1 MAKLM
6 KIAKHEFIT
15 TVTRRSFLLALILV
29 PLLPALLMGGVSLL
43 NRNGNGP
50 DLEGLIT
57 GANEQGLPMG
67 VVDQSG
73 LIKEFPEWLT
83 GGALVQI
90 ADESNARA
98 QVEAGK
104 LQGYYLILPDYLNTG
119 DLRMVKPSVS
129 LFGGM
134 GQANQLDALI
144 QYNLLGADQAL
155 FQSYKVPVSYEYQ
168 PINPETA
175 DRRDAENIASFFIPY
190 GVTIFFYMM
199 IVTSSTM
206 MLQAIT
212 KEKENRVMEVLLSS
226 TSPADIFAGK
236 VIGLGGAALLQ
247 MAVWSVA
254 AVLILR
260 LGGGTLNIPA
270 GMQIPWAAVAWGL
283 PFFLLGFAL
292 YGSLMAGLG
301 AIAPNLR
308 EAGQS
313 TFFITVP
320 LMVTMLAV
328 SQLVEAPRGPVAMA
342 LSLIPLT
349 SPVAMPVR
357 ISISAVPFWQILLSM
372 VLLAGTAWFVLK
384 GVTRLF
390 HAQYL
395 LTGQKVGIKTFFKAL
410 FSPAG

>member
-1 MAKLM
+1 M
-6 KIAKHEFIT
+6 
-15 TVTRRSFLLALILV
+15 
-29 PLLPALLMGGVSLL
+29 
-43 NRNGNGP
+43 
-50 DLEGLIT
+50 
-57 GANEQGLPMG
+57 
-67 VVDQSG
+67 
-73 LIKEFPEWLT
+73 
-83 GGALVQI
+83 
-90 ADESNARA
+90 
-98 QVEAGK
+98 
-104 LQGYYLILPDYLNTG
+104 
-119 DLRMVKPSVS
+119 
-129 LFGGM
+129 
-134 GQANQLDALI
+134 
-144 QYNLLGADQAL
+144 
-155 FQSYKVPVSYEYQ
+155 PVSYEYQ

-313 TFFITVP
+313 PFHHRAADGDHAGGFAAGGSAASP
-320 LMVTMLAV
+320 GGN
-328 SQLVEAPRGPVAMA
+328 GP
-342 LSLIPLT
+342 SLIPLIA
-349 SPVAMPVR
+349 SSHAGANFHQRGPV
-357 ISISAVPFWQILLSM
+357 
-372 VLLAGTAWFVLK
+372 LADFAEHGFVSRN
-384 GVTRLF
+384 RL
-390 HAQYL
+390 
-395 LTGQKVGIKTFFKAL
+395 VG
-410 FSPAG
+410 